1 MAEFTA
7 ADLSVEDQYKLMS
20 GSIIPRPI
28 ALTVTLGPDGPNAAP
43 FSFFNCIGVSPP
55 MFMIACSP
63 KTGPKSGGSSGE
75 LKDTV
80 ANLRY
85 HPEMVVHIVDYE
97 LRNRMNACALD
108 FESNIDEMEIAGFNT
123 APSKVVKPPRIIDC
137 RVQLESK
144 LIDILEMGT
153 LPYYLI
159 LGEVVHFHMD
169 DTVVNDQLHVDPGA
183 LDALGRMAGNGGYTR
198 ITERFVMPFL
208 HPPGSAPPAEAV
220 EKARDIAKTDR

>member
-7 ADLSVEDQYKLMS
+7 SDLAVEDQYKLMS

-63 KTGPKSGGSSGE
+63 KTGPKSGGSTGE
-75 LKDTV
+75 VKDTV

-108 FESNIDEMEIAGFNT
+108 YDSDVDETTIAGFNT
-123 APSKVVKPPRIIDC
+123 APSKFVKPPRITDC

-153 LPYYLI
+153 LPYYMI

-169 DTVVNDQLHVDPGA
+169 DAVVNDQLHVDPEA

-198 ITERFVMPFL
+198 ITDKFVMPFL
-208 HPPGSAPPAEAV
+208 HPPGSVPPDDVV
-220 EKARDIAKTDR
+220 EKARDIAKSDR